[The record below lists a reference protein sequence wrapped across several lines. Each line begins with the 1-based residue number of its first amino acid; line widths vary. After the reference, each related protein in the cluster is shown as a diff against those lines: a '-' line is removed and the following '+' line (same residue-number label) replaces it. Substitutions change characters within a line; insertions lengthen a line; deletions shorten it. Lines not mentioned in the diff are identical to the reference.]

1 MTVHEPSQG
10 RGDAPPGTRVT
21 LVRAFSKKGV
31 GSRQQARDWILNGRV
46 SVNGQIEKFLYAWV
60 DLDQDVIAL
69 DGQPVGKSPEKI
81 YLLFHKPAGYLTTR
95 MDQKNRKTIYDL
107 LPAFASWVFPVGRL
121 DMDSE
126 GALFLTNDGPMGEWL
141 IHPDSHV
148 SKIYHVCLD
157 RPLQES
163 HRLHLEA
170 GVDLDDCRTKPAHVT
185 PLESNDNSIWVA
197 IQISEGK
204 NRQVRRMFAAFGY
217 QVIRLI
223 RMQIGPLLLG
233 ELGPGEWRLLTAD
246 ELAILEN
253 MRPKI

>member
-1 MTVHEPSQG
+1 MKEKQRSQG
-10 RGDAPPGTRVT
+10 HEDAPPGTRVT

-46 SVNGQIEKFLYAWV
+46 SVNGQLEHFLYAWV

-69 DGQPVGKSPEKI
+69 DGQPIGKPPEKI
-81 YLLFHKPAGYLTTR
+81 YLLFHKPVGYLTTR
-95 MDQKNRKTIYDL
+95 MDQKKRKTIYDL

-126 GALFLTNDGPMGEWL
+126 GALLLTNDGPMGEWL

-157 RPLQES
+157 RPLREED
-163 HRLHLEA
+163 RLHLEA
-170 GVDLDDCRTKPAHVT
+170 GVDLDGYRTKPAHVT
-185 PLESNDNSIWVA
+185 LVKKSDDMFWAA
-197 IQISEGK
+197 IEISEGK

-233 ELGPGEWRLLTAD
+233 ELGPGEWRPLTDD
-246 ELAILEN
+246 ELALLETL
-253 MRPKI
+253 RPGK